1 MRPHIFWALPS
12 YSGDRLDVKLAALS
26 LLLLAAPL
34 AQHGCYSKPAPASVA
49 VCDKRPAIIAHTR
62 PLQDLD
68 EMVDYGELGDEEYE
82 DLALLE
88 EVEQAMEAAH
98 VEIKLG
104 DRVVGTVHDIDED
117 GAYVEIGQKY
127 SGFVPLSECSF
138 ARLRTVST
146 ICKTVVKQ
154 IQGFSCGAMTLAVV

>member
-1 MRPHIFWALPS
+1 MACHHRNGASQVRACGLIS
-12 YSGDRLDVKLAALS
+12 SGPYLATVVTGWDVKLAALS

-49 VCDKRPAIIAHTR
+49 VCDKCPAIIAHTR

-68 EMVDYGELGDEEYE
+68 EMIDYGEFGDEEYE

-104 DRVVGTVHDIDED
+104 DRVVGTVYDIDED

-146 ICKTVVKQ
+146 
-154 IQGFSCGAMTLAVV
+154 FM

>member
-1 MRPHIFWALPS
+1 MI
-12 YSGDRLDVKLAALS
+12 
-26 LLLLAAPL
+26 
-34 AQHGCYSKPAPASVA
+34 
-49 VCDKRPAIIAHTR
+49 
-62 PLQDLD
+62 
-68 EMVDYGELGDEEYE
+68 DYGEFGDEEYE

-146 ICKTVVKQ
+146 I
-154 IQGFSCGAMTLAVV
+154 M